1 MNLNAFL
8 KENNIT
14 NIEGNTGQV
23 FKQINI
29 LKNLCSN
36 PNIKNILEIGFNAGH
51 SSEIFLSNNPECKVV
66 SFDLGNHDYTILCK
80 KFIDEKYP
88 GRHTL
93 ILGSSNYSLK
103 RYLTSIKF
111 DLIFIDGGHQ
121 YEIAYNDIIDCRNF
135 ATIDTLLIMDDVV
148 YSRKN
153 RMNHN
158 IGPCRAWN
166 KAIEDKII
174 VEDRKLEFRRGRGM
188 TIGKYT

>member
-1 MNLNAFL
+1 MNLNVFL

-14 NIEGNTGQV
+14 EIEGNSGQV

-29 LKNLCSN
+29 LKNLCSYN
-36 PNIKNILEIGFNAGH
+36 NVKNILEVGFNAGH
-51 SSEIFLSNNPECKVV
+51 SAEIFLSNNPECKVV

-93 ILGSSNYSLK
+93 ILGSSSFSLK

-111 DLIFIDGGHQ
+111 DIIFIDGGHQ
-121 YEIAYNDIIDCRNF
+121 FETALEDIYDCRNF
-135 ATIDTLLIMDDVV
+135 ASTKTILLMDDVV
-148 YSRKN
+148 FSKKN

-158 IGPCRAWN
+158 IGPSRAWN
-166 KAIEDKII
+166 KAIENKII
-174 VEDRKLEFRRGRGM
+174 IEERRLEFRKGRGM
-188 TIGKYT
+188 TIGKYI